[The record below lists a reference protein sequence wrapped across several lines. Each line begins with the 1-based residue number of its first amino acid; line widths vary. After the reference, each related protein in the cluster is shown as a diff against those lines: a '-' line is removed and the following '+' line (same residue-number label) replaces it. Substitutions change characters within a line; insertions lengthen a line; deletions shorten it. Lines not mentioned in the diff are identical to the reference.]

1 MHGLLWYHILNHFGR
16 RAFTRTSLDFL
27 ITVLTAVIDL
37 LSFSAILFQIFPGL
51 FLAIIFYAGIGSLIT
66 TNLGQSLVGLNYER
80 LQKEADFRFAL
91 VRNRENAEAIAFYD
105 PDATI
110 EKQHLLG
117 LFKEALGAQLGIIT
131 TQRNLEAFTTSY
143 KFLVQILPSLIV
155 APLYFKHQIEFG
167 SISQSYGAF
176 NHILGD
182 FSLIINQFEAI
193 SAFSAGLTRLNS
205 FLETISL
212 GGWNQSA
219 AISSMGN
226 AAISEI
232 SEKPPYIQM
241 SQRLSKGD
249 PIIAHC
255 RNLTVFTPD
264 RSRVLV
270 GSIKTGG
277 GLRGIDFNI
286 AKGDR
291 VLIVGNSGAG
301 KSTLIRAL
309 AGLWQ
314 IGHGDIEWTVSS
326 EDLTSSDRPPSG
338 VFFMPQRPYNLL
350 GTLAEQIMY
359 PTVGPQASSED
370 LLQILQRVRLPDLA
384 QRSGGGDPI
393 KGLNVTMDWSKVK
406 TFEFQRSSASS
417 LSRCFP

>member
-1 MHGLLWYHILNHFGR
+1 MCGLLWYRILNHFCR

-51 FLAIIFYAGIGSLIT
+51 FLAIILYAGIGSLIT

-219 AISSMGN
+219 AISSIGN
-226 AAISEI
+226 AANSEI
-232 SEKPPYIQM
+232 TDSLPYIQM
-241 SQRLSKGD
+241 SQRLSMGD
-249 PIIAHC
+249 PIIANC

-270 GSIKTGG
+270 GSIKTGS
-277 GLRGIDFNI
+277 GLRGIDFSI

-314 IGHGDIEWTVSS
+314 IGHGDVEWTVSS
-326 EDLTSSDRPPSG
+326 ADITSSDRPPDG

-359 PTVGPQASSED
+359 PTVGPQASSDD
-370 LLQILQRVRLPDLA
+370 LLHVLQRVRLPDLA

-393 KGLNVTMDWSKVK
+393 KCLNVTMDWSKVK

-417 LSRCFP
+417 LPRCFP